1 MDLYYKQEVT
11 VGLLVLAAA
20 TIFIVGLMWLT
31 NSSLIQSG
39 RTEIEIE
46 FSEVNGLKVGDPVHV
61 SGYNVGKV
69 GAIALRGV
77 GDILVRIEVP
87 EAFAPREDA
96 AARVAS
102 LDFLGAKLIAY
113 DPGTGAPMGDDRV
126 IAGTVERGVT
136 DGMGGMMDQASAV
149 MTGLQSF
156 LAEETVV
163 AIRETMDAA
172 QRAMLTIEDV
182 GNGPAYNEAIGAL
195 QSMRGAAERL
205 DSLLASESL
214 NGSVDRIGE
223 LTQSFQDIATGME
236 ETTGAIGSILTRIEN
251 GEGTLGRA
259 LTDSTLHQDL
269 HELMS
274 SMRMLLDDMRER
286 PGRYFRLTVF

>member
-1 MDLYYKQEVT
+1 M
-11 VGLLVLAAA
+11 
-20 TIFIVGLMWLT
+20 
-31 NSSLIQSG
+31 
-39 RTEIEIE
+39 
-46 FSEVNGLKVGDPVHV
+46 GDPVHV

-69 GAIALRGV
+69 GAVALRGV

-195 QSMRGAAERL
+195 RSMRGAAERL
-205 DSLLASESL
+205 DSLLASEGL
-214 NGSVDRIGE
+214 NGSVERIGE

-236 ETTGAIGSILTRIEN
+236 ETTGAIGSILTRIES